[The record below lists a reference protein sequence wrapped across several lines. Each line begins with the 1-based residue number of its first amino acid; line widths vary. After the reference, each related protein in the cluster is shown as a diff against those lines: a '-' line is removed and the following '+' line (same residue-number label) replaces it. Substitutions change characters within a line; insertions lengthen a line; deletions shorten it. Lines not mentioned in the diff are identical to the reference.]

1 MIARLRNHADSPA
14 QPAAPLA
21 LLLLVFT
28 SFGCTSVGT
37 PTRVEIQAPVPSGWS
52 AFPSEQA
59 GAGEV
64 GAKHARSEQLGTP
77 GLGTTTLT
85 GTWWQA
91 FGDTELDRLIELV
104 LESNRDL
111 HSAAARLDAALAQ
124 GRMAGAARKPLA
136 TLSTDAARR
145 KQNFIG
151 LPIPGAEDSVLT
163 NTSTTLGASLN
174 VSWEVDLWGRI
185 GDGRLAAQAS
195 AEAAVHDL
203 DASRLSITGQTAKA
217 WFGFLE
223 AAGQVALA
231 QETLANRT
239 NVRERI
245 ERRYRKGLRN
255 ALDLRLAAANEA
267 NAEARHAVRKGRQD
281 AIRRQ
286 LEVLLARD
294 AEALRIIA
302 GTTRTLPAL
311 PPPAEPG
318 LPGEVLRRRPDL
330 RASERRLAAAGLN
343 IAAARK
349 LLYPRLT
356 LTAST
361 GTTSQEFDGFL
372 NPDFSVWSLAAGLL
386 QPLFQG
392 GRLRAGVELSEAG
405 HRDVLAQHESAVI
418 RAVTEIEAQL
428 ANDVYLDEQ
437 QSAVAKAKQASSAA
451 EALAQDR
458 YFAGLSDYLSVLAAQ
473 VQATTAASQLLE
485 VDRLRLEQRVD
496 LFLALGGDGPGAS
509 EMATETEESQ

>member
-1 MIARLRNHADSPA
+1 MIARLRKRAVR
-14 QPAAPLA
+14 PAAPLA
-21 LLLLVFT
+21 LLLFAFMSL
-28 SFGCTSVGT
+28 GCASAGASAR
-37 PTRVEIQAPVPSGWS
+37 PPKLEIEAPVPSAWS
-52 AFPSEQA
+52 TFPSQRVRAELP
-59 GAGEV
+59 
-64 GAKHARSEQLGTP
+64 RPEQLGTE
-77 GLGTTTLT
+77 GLGVKTLA

-91 FGDTELDRLIELV
+91 FGDSELDRLIELV

-111 HSAAARLDAALAQ
+111 RSAAARLDAALAQ
-124 GRMAGAARKPLA
+124 ARIAGAARKPLA
-136 TLSTDAARR
+136 TLSADDARR
-145 KQNFIG
+145 QQNFIG
-151 LPIPGAEDSVLT
+151 FPIPGSEDGVLT
-163 NTSTTLGASLN
+163 STSTTLGASLN

-185 GDGRLAAQAS
+185 RDGRLAAQAG

-203 DASRLSITGQTAKA
+203 DAARLSITGQTAKA

-223 AAGQVALA
+223 AAGQAALA

-239 NVRERI
+239 DVRKRI
-245 ERRYRKGLRN
+245 ERRYRQGLRT
-255 ALDLRLAAANEA
+255 ALELRLAAANEA
-267 NAEARHAVRKGRQD
+267 NAEARHAVRKRRQD
-281 AIRRQ
+281 AIGRQ
-286 LEVLLARD
+286 LEVLLARN
-294 AEALRIIA
+294 AEALQIIA
-302 GTTRTLPAL
+302 GSTSALPAL
-311 PPPAEPG
+311 PPPAAPG
-318 LPGEVLRRRPDL
+318 LPGDVLRWRPDL

-356 LTAST
+356 LTGST
-361 GTTSQEFDGFL
+361 GTTSREFDGFL

-405 HRDVLAQHESAVI
+405 HRDVLAQHENAVI

-428 ANDVYLDEQ
+428 ANDAYLEEQ
-437 QSAVAKAKQASSAA
+437 QSAVTKAKQASSAA

-473 VQATTAASQLLE
+473 DQAITAASRLLE

-496 LFLALGGDGPGAS
+496 LFLALGGNGPSAS
-509 EMATETEESQ
+509 AMATETEESK